1 MLDFGQKAAE
11 SLKLIRK
18 KKPLIHNITNLVTMN
33 VTANALLAVGAS
45 PVMAHAHNEVEDMLS
60 LSDALVLNI
69 GTLSDDRVFSM
80 LKAGKK
86 ASQLQIPV
94 ILDPVGSGST
104 TFRTASAKKLIEK
117 VNICVIR
124 ANPSEIL
131 SLVNRD
137 SKTKGVDSCHSVDD
151 AYMAAKKL
159 AKELN
164 TTIAITGRTDLVT
177 DGNRVIR
184 ILNGHP
190 LMGCITGSGCMAT
203 AIIAAFVSVDSDV
216 PGAVASALA
225 FFGLAGE
232 IAGRS
237 AVGPGTFMVKL
248 LDALYTITP
257 GDLEKGAR
265 YIEC

>member
-60 LSDALVLNI
+60 LSDALVLNL

-86 ASQLQIPV
+86 ASQLQLPV

-104 TFRTASAKKLIEK
+104 TFRTASAKNLIEK
-117 VNICVIR
+117 VNIRVIR

-137 SKTKGVDSCHSVDD
+137 SKTRGVDSCHSVDD
-151 AYMAAKKL
+151 ACMAAKKL

-164 TTIAITGRTDLVT
+164 STLAITGQADLVT

-203 AIIAAFVSVDSDV
+203 AIIAAFVSVASDV

-232 IAGRS
+232 IAGRG

-265 YIEC
+265 YIVP